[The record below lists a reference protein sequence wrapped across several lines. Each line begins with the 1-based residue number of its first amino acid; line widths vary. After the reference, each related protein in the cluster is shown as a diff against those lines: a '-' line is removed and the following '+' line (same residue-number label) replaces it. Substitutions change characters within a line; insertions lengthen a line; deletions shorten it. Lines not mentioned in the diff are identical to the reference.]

1 MKKALFFGC
10 LFLIVCSCSDY
21 NVRRQLIQADSL
33 CTTNADSSISIIREL
48 QDNVGEWHES
58 DRIYANS
65 IYNRARI
72 KNYCE
77 KSADRDSL
85 KELFEEQASVL
96 NESHQRAERFVDTMV
111 AILFVLFVLFGLFL
125 LYFILHQKAD
135 KRRIRYLLYM
145 NDRKSDQI
153 KSLKEETSEWIS
165 KRNQRQQELAASPEM
180 ATMRKRCANR
190 ECPTTDE
197 WEHFQI
203 MMDTLFSSFVQQLIS
218 VFHLSTQEIR
228 VCLLVKAQFKPMEIA
243 ILTAHSKEAIT
254 STRRRLYKK
263 ITGKSGTPEQ
273 LDKLIM
279 EW

>member
-10 LFLIVCSCSDY
+10 LFLFVCSCSDY
-21 NVRRQLIQADSL
+21 EVRQRLMQADCL
-33 CTTNADSSISIIREL
+33 YVTNPDSSLNIIREL
-48 QDNVGEWHES
+48 RDNVSEWHES

-65 IYNRARI
+65 IYNKARI

-96 NESHQRAERFVDTMV
+96 NESHQRAERFVDTIV
-111 AILFVLFVLFGLFL
+111 AILFVLLVLFGLFL
-125 LYFILHQKAD
+125 LYFILHHKAD

-145 NDRKSDQI
+145 NNRKSDLI
-153 KSLKEETSEWIS
+153 CRLKEKTNGWIS
-165 KRNQRQQELAASPEM
+165 ENNQRLHQLAVCPEM
-180 ATMRKRCANR
+180 TTMRKRCANK
-190 ECPTTDE
+190 ECPTADE
-197 WEHFQI
+197 WEQFQS
-203 MMDTLFSSFVQQLIS
+203 MMDALHSSIVQQLVS
-218 VFHLSTQEIR
+218 VFHLSAQDIR